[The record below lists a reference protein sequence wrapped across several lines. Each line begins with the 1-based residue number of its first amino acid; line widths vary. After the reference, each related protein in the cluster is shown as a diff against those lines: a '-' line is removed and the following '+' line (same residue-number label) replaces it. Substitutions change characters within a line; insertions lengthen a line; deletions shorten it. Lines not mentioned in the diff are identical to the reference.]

1 MKQFVKLE
9 RVVLS
14 AFERTASR
22 HRRVMSEDTESH
34 FEATRTLK
42 QQERDLVDSFVG
54 QDVSGSVPDPNNVEE
69 SKQNREQMR
78 EEGQREEGKS
88 NEANSDI
95 DMLEI
100 ESDEPSRDV
109 TDEIDDQQHQIAY

>member
-1 MKQFVKLE
+1 MTSTPSNAISLTSSQNFVIP
-9 RVVLS
+9 
-14 AFERTASR
+14 A
-22 HRRVMSEDTESH
+22 
-34 FEATRTLK
+34 ATTNTGFAGTLK

-109 TDEIDDQQHQIAY
+109 TDEIDD